1 METIINKEPLNLGNI
16 EKLIPLVYSFSTARL
31 PNQQNNEH
39 KKTEPQDN
47 ILKSRAIKQG
57 KLIEY
62 ENNNKIKK
70 IKQSLAFPENVSKTT
85 RIVKSKIFIVNKKKH
100 FNAALKRNNSTRGT
114 KTQLNIINIFEDN
127 IPENKILKTENNIQ
141 RKNNSKEPRASINLK
156 NNLDFF
162 DISNPK
168 PKNENIYKSYYTL
181 IDSPI
186 FDYSK
191 NKKLAKIESDEKMP
205 LDTIRRNRK
214 IKKEIEDKKEN
225 INSNKNEEQISKK
238 ELFSKT
244 FSKLQTNSIKFLDK
258 KSINTF
264 LKIKEEK
271 QDNDTQKT
279 KEEKYNNNYIYDM
292 NSNIEND
299 KNDSLTTNTKINE
312 ENNEESNPD
321 NLKIENKKNSLIIGE
336 DINKTD
342 NLVKINENSEENL
355 ENNNEE
361 KLKAD
366 NIMNQKTKENEIDEE
381 IIDNK
386 KDQDSEILSNKNE
399 CNEKLEK
406 ENNPITI
413 KQQENEVKD
422 KENKTAEE
430 IPKIKE
436 IPIIKEEHITK
447 QQEIKKENEKT
458 IENMSPIV
466 NQDIKITKEENNRE
480 NKEIKEKTFD
490 EYVISDK
497 IPDSNIEDKENIND
511 INNSD
516 SLLKNDEINIK
527 TQDKEL
533 DVNKMNN
540 LNNNNNQEVTS
551 PILKQN
557 ELNNILIK
565 KSNVSNN
572 SNNNKLIPKYN
583 INKNKSINQK
593 LKAKSNK
600 NLIIQKVTNPI
611 TKINKENITSHKGNR
626 TTRKIHF
633 RKKNSSLKSGDRN
646 TNKKSTSCNT
656 ENLKTKIYKDLK
668 RCNDL
673 EISNIGRIDKYNK
686 ESLKSHS
693 DSEIDNDDDI
703 EVKDEFDLSEKK
715 TPSSNE
721 IMNKLSSHILTAS
734 KKNENSMLKSP
745 ALIKE
750 NKLYC
755 SSVINKN
762 NKKENNEFRRTSGEA
777 KIENSIFRDVPV
789 PNYNMNLINQ
799 INRSEIE
806 IQRINTKIKEIRNKM
821 KTYDGDIR
829 KYDVWIEKEESE
841 GVVLRN
847 LINFLT
853 QKSK

>member
-1 METIINKEPLNLGNI
+1 MASIINKESLTLGNV

-31 PNQQNNEH
+31 PNQQSNEH

-62 ENNNKIKK
+62 ENNNKIRK
-70 IKQSLAFPENVSKTT
+70 IKQSFVIPETISKTT
-85 RIVKSKIFIVNKKKH
+85 RIVKSKVFIVNKKKH
-100 FNAALKRNNSTRGT
+100 FNSTLKRNNSTRGT
-114 KTQLNIINIFEDN
+114 KTQLNIINIFEDST
-127 IPENKILKTENNIQ
+127 PENKILNTEINIQ
-141 RKNNSKEPRASINLK
+141 RKNNSKEPRVSTNLK

-162 DISNPK
+162 DTSNPK
-168 PKNENIYKSYYTL
+168 SKKENIYKSYYTL

-191 NKKLAKIESDEKMP
+191 NKKLAKIENDEKIP

-225 INSNKNEEQISKK
+225 INSNKNDEQISKK

-258 KSINTF
+258 ITKNSFI
-264 LKIKEEK
+264 KIKEEK
-271 QDNDTQKT
+271 QDNDNQKN

-292 NSNIEND
+292 NSNIEN
-299 KNDSLTTNTKINE
+299 KNDSQTTNTKINE

-321 NLKIENKKNSLIIGE
+321 NIKIENKKNSLVIGE
-336 DINKTD
+336 DINKND
-342 NLVKINENSEENL
+342 NMAKINENNKENL
-355 ENNNEE
+355 ENNNDE
-361 KLKAD
+361 KLKAEN
-366 NIMNQKTKENEIDEE
+366 NINQKTKGNEIDEE
-381 IIDNK
+381 ITDNK
-386 KDQDSEILSNKNE
+386 KEQVNESLSNKNE
-399 CNEKLEK
+399 CNEKLET
-406 ENNPITI
+406 ENKSIII
-413 KQQENEVKD
+413 KQQENELKD
-422 KENKTAEE
+422 KENKTNEE

-436 IPIIKEEHITK
+436 ITNKREEDITK
-447 QQEIKKENEKT
+447 RQEIKKENEKT
-458 IENMSPIV
+458 IENMSPIF
-466 NQDIKITKEENNRE
+466 NQDIKITKEENISE

-490 EYVISDK
+490 KYVISDK

-511 INNSD
+511 SNNSD
-516 SLLKNDEINIK
+516 SILKNDEINIK
-527 TQDKEL
+527 IQDKEL

-540 LNNNNNQEVTS
+540 LNNNQEIIS
-551 PILKQN
+551 PILKRS

-565 KSNVSNN
+565 KSNVSN
-572 SNNNKLIPKYN
+572 NNNKLIPKYN

-600 NLIIQKVTNPI
+600 NLIIQKVANPT
-611 TKINKENITSHKGNR
+611 TKINKENINSHKGNR

-633 RKKNSSLKSGDRN
+633 RKKNSSLKSADRN
-646 TNKKSTSCNT
+646 SNKKSTSCNT

-668 RCNDL
+668 NCNDL
-673 EISNIGRIDKYNK
+673 EINNIGRIDKYNK

-734 KKNENSMLKSP
+734 KKNENSMLKSSP
-745 ALIKE
+745 LINQ
-750 NKLYC
+750 NKLFH

-762 NKKENNEFRRTSGEA
+762 NKKENIEFRRTSGEA
-777 KIENSIFRDVPV
+777 KIENNIFKDVPV